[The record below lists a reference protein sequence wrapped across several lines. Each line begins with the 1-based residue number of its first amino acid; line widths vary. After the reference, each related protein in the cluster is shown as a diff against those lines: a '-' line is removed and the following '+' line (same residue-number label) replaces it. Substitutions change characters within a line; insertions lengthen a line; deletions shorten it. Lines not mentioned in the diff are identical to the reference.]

1 MWLYITRMIIICG
14 IYLNQGQFISQ
25 SLSEFPCTYM
35 YATFGRT
42 QLIHELISSGVTLQF
57 QIKIMMSP
65 YTSTR
70 HLQAQNGPFE
80 LLGYMHHIK
89 EART

>member
-1 MWLYITRMIIICG
+1 MWLHITKMIIICG

-25 SLSEFPCTYM
+25 SLSKFSFRYM

-70 HLQAQNGPFE
+70 HLQAQNGPCK